1 MSDPNDKHLFRGA
14 LSGLAGGLAAAWAM
28 NQFTTGPGK
37 KLTELV
43 QSDEEKQQPTN
54 SDGEDATMK
63 TADALVH
70 AATGGRH
77 LSHEAR
83 AKGGPVVHYSFGG
96 LMGGLYGGL
105 SEYAP
110 FIRTGF
116 GTLFGAALFIGAD
129 LIGVPAFRLSP
140 PATQQP
146 ASSLAAPFASHLVYG
161 AATELV
167 RRGVRSVL

>member
-1 MSDPNDKHLFRGA
+1 MSEHKSKHLVSGA
-14 LSGLAGGLAAAWAM
+14 LAGMAGGLTAAWLM

-43 QSDEEKQQPTN
+43 QSDEEKQQPS

-63 TADALVH
+63 TADALVNT
-70 AATGGRH
+70 ATGGRH
-77 LSHEAR
+77 LSYEGKS
-83 AKGGPVVHYSFGG
+83 KGGPVVHYSFGA

-110 FIRTGF
+110 FVRTGF
-116 GTLFGAALFIGAD
+116 GTLFGAALFVGAD
-129 LIGVPAFRLSP
+129 LIGVPAFHLSP
-140 PATQQP
+140 PATEQP
-146 ASSLAAPFASHLVYG
+146 PSSLATPFASHLVYG